1 MLQDKSE
8 VCPVIE
14 FKKVDF
20 PIPLSPTKA
29 YTFPASKVKL
39 GIKSKGLEYPISISS
54 NRIIL
59 IYALK

>member
-1 MLQDKSE
+1 M
-8 VCPVIE
+8 IE

-29 YTFPASKVKL
+29 YTFPASNVKL